1 MNRARAVKAV
11 AVASAFHSGG
21 EAVMLKHL
29 LKRHSGFDRREVDE
43 GFRHVIMN

>member
-1 MNRARAVKAV
+1 
-11 AVASAFHSGG
+11 
-21 EAVMLKHL
+21 MLKHL